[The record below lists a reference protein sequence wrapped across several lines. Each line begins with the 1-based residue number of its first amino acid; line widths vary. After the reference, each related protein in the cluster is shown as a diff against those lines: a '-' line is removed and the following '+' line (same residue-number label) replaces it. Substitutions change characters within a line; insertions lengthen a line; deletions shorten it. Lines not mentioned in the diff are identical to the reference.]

1 MFRCLTTLPP
11 SATNDTTVGDRSGY
25 IIASS

>member
-1 MFRCLTTLPP
+1 MFRCLTTLAS
-11 SATNDTTVGDRSGY
+11 SATNDTTAADRSGY